1 MLDINLIRTDS
12 EKVKQALL
20 KRLDSV
26 DLDTILA
33 LDRRR
38 RDLIVE
44 SDDLKMRKNSFSS
57 GIRKTDKDTQ
67 QAQFAEMKEVSAKIK
82 TLDAEAA
89 AVEAELAKLMAELPN
104 MPAEDVV
111 AGGKE
116 NNSVLRDRGIR
127 PEFRSGFKSHL
138 DLSKSLGLVDYERG
152 AKLGGTGF
160 WLYRDLGAR
169 LEWALLNFFVDTHLE
184 NKYSFVLPPHI
195 LNYECGYTAGQF
207 PKFKDDVFLL
217 ASGDEKARFILPTAE
232 TALIS
237 MHRDEVLK
245 EEELPRK
252 YFAYSPCYRKE
263 AGGYGSNERGM
274 IRGHQ
279 FNKVELIQ
287 FTRPEDSLAAFGE
300 MVATV
305 ESVMQRLGL
314 HYRVVKLA
322 AKDCSASMARTNDI
336 EVWIPSMQTYK
347 EVSSVSSANDYQ
359 ARRGNMRFKRA
370 ATGKNEFLHTLNG
383 SCLATSRLFPAIL
396 EQCQQE
402 DGSVTV
408 PEVLRKYVGTDRIT
422 IAG

>member
-1 MLDINLIRTDS
+1 MLDINLIRSDA
-12 EKVKQALL
+12 ERVKQALL
-20 KRLDSV
+20 KRIDSV
-26 DLDTILA
+26 CLDEILA
-33 LDRRR
+33 LDRKR

-44 SDDLKMRKNSFSS
+44 SDNLKMRKNSFSA
-57 GIRKTDKDTQ
+57 GINKTDKDGQ
-67 QAQFAEMKEVSAKIK
+67 QALFAEMKEVSAKIK
-82 TLDAEAA
+82 ALDAEAA
-89 AVEAELAKLMAELPN
+89 AVEAGLAKLMAELPN
-104 MPAEDVV
+104 LPADDVA

-116 NNSVLRDRGIR
+116 NNSVLRDWGAK
-127 PEFRSGFKSHL
+127 PEFRAGFKSHL
-138 DLSKSLGLVDYERG
+138 ELSKSLGLIDYERG

-169 LEWALLNFFVDTHLE
+169 LEWALLNFFVETHLD
-184 NKYSFVLPPHI
+184 NKYSFILPPHI
-195 LNYECGYTAGQF
+195 LNYECGYAAGQF

-217 ASGDEKARFILPTAE
+217 ASGDEKVRFMLPTSE

-237 MHRDEVLK
+237 LHRDEVLK
-245 EEELPRK
+245 EEELPKR

-287 FTRPEDSLAAFGE
+287 FTSPEASPAAFDS
-300 MVATV
+300 MVTTV
-305 ESVMQRLGL
+305 EGVMQRLGL

-322 AKDCSASMARTNDI
+322 AKDCSASMARTYDI
-336 EVWIPSMQTYK
+336 EVWIPSMQAYK

-370 ATGKNEFLHTLNG
+370 ATGKNEFMHTLNG

-396 EQCQQE
+396 EQFQNE

-408 PEVLRKYVGTDRIT
+408 PEVLRKYMGTDRIT
-422 IAG
+422 A

>member
-1 MLDINLIRTDS
+1 MLDINLIRTDA
-12 EKVKQALL
+12 EKVKRALL

-26 DLDTILA
+26 DLAPILE
-33 LDRRR
+33 LDRKRR
-38 RDLIVE
+38 ELLAAGDN
-44 SDDLKMRKNSFSS
+44 LKMRKNTVSA
-57 GIRKTDKDTQ
+57 GVKNQDREAQKTL
-67 QAQFAEMKEVSAKIK
+67 FAEMKEISAKVK
-82 TLDAEAA
+82 VLDAEAA
-89 AVEAELAKLMAELPN
+89 ETEAELGKLMAELPN
-104 MPAEDVV
+104 MPADDVV

-116 NNSVLRDRGIR
+116 NNSVLREWGVK
-127 PEFRSGFKSHL
+127 PEFRFEFRNHL
-138 DLSKSLGLVDYERG
+138 DLSKSLGLIDYERG

-169 LEWALLNFFVDTHLE
+169 LEWALLNLFVDTHLK
-184 NKYSFVLPPHI
+184 NNYSFVLPPHI

-207 PKFKDDVFLL
+207 PKFRDDVFLL
-217 ASGDEKARFILPTAE
+217 ASGDEKGQFMLPTSE

-237 MHRDEVLK
+237 LHRDEVLK
-245 EEELPRK
+245 EDELPKR

-287 FTRPEDSLAAFGE
+287 FTRPEDSPAAFEE
-300 MVATV
+300 MVASV
-305 ESVMQRLGL
+305 EGVMRLLGL

-322 AKDCSASMARTNDI
+322 ARDCSASMARTCDI
-336 EVWIPSMQTYK
+336 EVWIPSMNTYK

-359 ARRGNMRFKRA
+359 ARRGSMRFKRA

-396 EQCQQE
+396 EQFQRE
-402 DGSVTV
+402 DGSVAV
-408 PEVLRKYVGTDRIT
+408 PEVLRKYIGTDKIT
-422 IAG
+422 L